1 MLFPNTLL
9 AKEDFSVWLQN
20 VKYEAKSLG
29 ISDDTTADFTSHTI
43 FLPNVIKQDRAQP
56 EFITPFLDYFSKRV
70 DDKKVAYGRTL
81 MLKHHE
87 LLTQIESKYG
97 VPKQVLIA
105 FWGME
110 TQYGNVKGNI
120 DVLSALATLAYEGRR
135 SDFFRAQL
143 LDAIL
148 MIELGYVDIERFKG
162 SWAGAFGNM
171 QFMPTTF
178 MLYAVDGD
186 ADGVIDVVN
195 SLPDAFASAAHY
207 LASIGWKQNEPV
219 MVEVKL
225 PNDFDWQ
232 SAQLAVRKAPEE
244 WSKLGVQVCVIETD
258 TTDNLTSMNVDTPL
272 GGDNQK
278 TKRQVCDQEQTE
290 TTLNIKSSGAFP
302 NVSGMASILLPQGW
316 QGPAFMV
323 FDNFDIIMQW
333 NRSVNYALSVAQL
346 AKLLNREPSILGG
359 GFAESGALT
368 YQQMLELQNRLN
380 DLGFDAG
387 VADGLPGLQTQ
398 AAVRSYQLQ
407 QQLPADGYASPSFY
421 QRLLLH

>member
-9 AKEDFSVWLQN
+9 AKEDFSIWLQN

>member
-9 AKEDFSVWLQN
+9 AKEDFSVWLQK

-323 FDNFDIIMQW
+323 FDNFDIIMHW

-346 AKLLNREPSILGG
+346 AKLLNLEPSILGG

>member
-9 AKEDFSVWLQN
+9 AKEDFLVWLQN

-29 ISDDTTADFTSHTI
+29 ISDDTTADFTRHTI

-323 FDNFDIIMQW
+323 FDNFDIIMHW

-346 AKLLNREPSILGG
+346 AKLLNLEPSILGG